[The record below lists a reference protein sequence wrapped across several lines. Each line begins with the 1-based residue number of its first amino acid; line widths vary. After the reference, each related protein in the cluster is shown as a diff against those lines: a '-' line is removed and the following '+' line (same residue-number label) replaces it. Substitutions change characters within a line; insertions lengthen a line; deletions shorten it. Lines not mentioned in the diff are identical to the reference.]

1 MKKQVIL
8 SKDNAKTIKGE
19 KEGIKTFIVYLA
31 PYMQNNKGINLCSH
45 ASEGCVKSCL
55 FGSGRGG
62 MFTSVEEA
70 RVKKT
75 NFFVNNRTEFLTQLI
90 KEIKSVTKNNKNVFI
105 RLNGT
110 SDIPFEKFK
119 IEGKNIFQHFPS
131 VQFYDYT
138 KNHIRM
144 YKYLNNEFTSNYH
157 LTFSRSETNEKE
169 SLKVLSSGGSVAMVF
184 DKLPTEYY
192 GYKVIDGDI
201 NDLRPLDEKNVIIGL
216 KFKKLTKKGADN
228 LVPFETNFV
237 IKTIK

>member
-1 MKKQVIL
+1 MKTQKLL

-19 KEGIKTFIVYLA
+19 KEGIKTFIVYLS
-31 PYMQNNKGINLCSH
+31 PFTQNEKGINLCSH

-70 RVKKT
+70 RIKKT
-75 NFFVNNRTEFLTQLI
+75 NFFVNNRENFLTQLI
-90 KEIKSVTKNNKNVFI
+90 KEIKSVTKNNNKVFI

-119 IEGKNIFQHFPS
+119 IDGKNIFEHFPS

-138 KNHIRM
+138 KNPLRM
-144 YKYLNNEFTSNYH
+144 FKYLKNELPKNYY
-157 LTFSRSETNEKE
+157 LTFSRSETNENICLYV
-169 SLKVLSSGGSVAMVF
+169 LKMGGSVAMVF
-184 DKLPTEYY
+184 NKLPNKYK
-192 GYKVIDGDI
+192 GFKVIDGDI
-201 NDLRPLDEKNVIIGL
+201 NDLRPLDDKNVIVGL

-228 LVPFETNFV
+228 ITPFKSNFV
-237 IKTIK
+237 ITIND